1 MTSYV
6 KIGRNKVLNRIVKLK
21 QTVIG
26 GMLLVTAV
34 ASSALSIG
42 RARGGAWIGQVLDV
56 TIPVRLEAGEDG
68 GGLCFEADVFHGDLK
83 VDARN
88 VRIVAEALPGTAEGR
103 EVAVRVRSSTIVDE
117 PVVTIYFK
125 VGCDQKITRRLVLL
139 AELPTETSS
148 AIAAA
153 PLPTLPVPSLT
164 APAPAPATVTPAAR
178 PVPAPAPAS
187 NVASSRLPSTEGQT
201 KRPAR
206 APRPAAPAP
215 RPAAP
220 AVEAPVAAPAQA
232 ASTPAAAPKTTAK
245 TEAKPE
251 AKPVEAPKPRLKLDP
266 VEVAP
271 ARDASLRSSA
281 TLSSA
286 ENADKRA
293 EASAAWRSINAQ
305 PEDMLRESER
315 LQQLEA
321 SLNALRSQ
329 MMQNQTNISD
339 LKNQLEQARGERYAN
354 PLVYALAALLLA
366 ALGAAGFFWQRSRRA
381 GAARAADWWRDVDHR
396 SPATVQVPP
405 NAPSAPGAGGDPL
418 VPPQYRRVPPA
429 VVEPTVRTRVAPAA
443 PVMAPAAEV
452 AKPVGALDLDL
463 GFDEPAPAAGPAH
476 STPLFQ
482 NSTLPRRLQT
492 DFASSFG
499 GSGRSVNTEE
509 LFDIHQQ
516 ADFFLSLGQHDQ
528 AIGVLMA
535 HIRENPETSA
545 LAYLDLLRIY
555 HQLQR
560 REDFNKLR
568 DDFHNV
574 FNAGVP
580 EFDAFSET
588 GPGLEAYPE
597 TLARIT
603 ELWGSP
609 DGITLVE
616 DLIFRRPDADEA
628 AQTFDLEAYK
638 ELLLLFAVA
647 LEVSEG
653 DDEGFVVSG
662 PDSAFASMG
671 AAPLT
676 VPPTLD
682 DEPATVPPEASVSLP
697 PLPELDSLPSST
709 GGSVDIDLVLSDSMV
724 APIES
729 LPKPQP
735 SQAVK
740 AAAPLDNSIEFDLF
754 DPSAEAPKKK

>member
-1 MTSYV
+1 VTSYV

-56 TIPVRLEAGEDG
+56 TIPVRLETGEDG

-83 VDARN
+83 VDSRN

-178 PVPAPAPAS
+178 PAPAPAPAS
-187 NVASSRLPSTEGQT
+187 NAASSRLPSTEGQP

-206 APRPAAPAP
+206 APRPAPAP
-215 RPAAP
+215 RPAVAP
-220 AVEAPVAAPAQA
+220 AVEAPVAAPA
-232 ASTPAAAPKTTAK
+232 PAAATPVATPKTTI
-245 TEAKPE
+245 KPE
-251 AKPVEAPKPRLKLDP
+251 ARPTEAPKPRLKLDP

-271 ARDASLRSSA
+271 VRDPSLRSST
-281 TLSSA
+281 TLSSE

-354 PLVYALAALLLA
+354 PLVYGLAALLLA

-381 GAARAADWWRDVDHR
+381 GASRAADWWRDVDHR

-405 NAPSAPGAGGDPL
+405 NAPGAPGVGAEPV
-418 VPPQYRRVPPA
+418 VPPQHRRVPPA
-429 VVEPTVRTRVAPAA
+429 VVEPTVRTRVPPAA

-452 AKPVGALDLDL
+452 SQPVGALDLDL
-463 GFDEPAPAAGPAH
+463 GFDDPTPAAGPAH

-560 REDFNKLR
+560 RDDFNKLR

-603 ELWGSP
+603 ALWGSA

-729 LPKPQP
+729 LPKARPPQ
-735 SQAVK
+735 
-740 AAAPLDNSIEFDLF
+740 AAAPVDNSIEFDLF